1 MYILLI
7 SISYKI
13 LIRFV
18 ICKSMYTI
26 IYVFRYTK
34 CWNKRELNMWAI
46 KFLSFSFIFLL
57 YKTEIWAYIF
67 NV

>member
-26 IYVFRYTK
+26 IYVFWYTK
-34 CWNKRELNMWAI
+34 FWNKRELNMWVI
-46 KFLSFSFIFLL
+46 KFLSFIFLL
-57 YKTEIWAYIF
+57 YKTEIWAYSF